1 MNQVIVDYIF
11 NASAKTIQLP
21 GLATID
27 IEAVRFIKNL
37 TTDSFIYSFT
47 ESIPGISV
55 VGNTIT
61 FSSSNAGMADTDLL
75 VIQYDAYESTD
86 IQKVDT
92 INLPGVGQ
100 KTSNNSFPI
109 VIATEQIQDKFL
121 IGAAA
126 QSVLN
131 NNIFLETAGSGWLDT
146 FIDGVTFRSFYCA
159 IYASAGITA
168 GQITFEATN
177 DITKTP
183 IIISCFDD
191 AVITG
196 TTIQA
201 AIGIAA
207 NANRYF
213 SGKISY
219 RYIRCRISTAFAGG
233 TIQAITRMSLT
244 DYIPRVTPVG
254 PTSGATFS
262 TSVSSSLPA
271 GANIIGAMNF
281 ASGVAATDIAS
292 GALTISTT
300 TAAISPGNV
309 AAVELTLNVTAV
321 SGTSPTLDVQIQIS
335 KDAGV
340 NWIPIY
346 DFPRI
351 TGIGSYI
358 TPKLLLEGNRIRYVQ
373 TVGGTTPSFTRT
385 LIRNS
390 SAGNGSV
397 LRQHFSRSIDI
408 LTLDSTTSPLW
419 TEGCNEAILIL
430 ATGSNSITTPV
441 VVTLEGSE
449 TNSDFYDLGSISVTG
464 VDPNKT
470 YHIKVPGVLAKF
482 LRARVTTAG
491 VGGNLN
497 YVAIKAR
504 G

>member
-21 GLATID
+21 GVATID

-37 TTDSFIYSFT
+37 TTDSFIYSFAD
-47 ESIPGISV
+47 SVPGITV

-61 FSSSNAGMADTDLL
+61 FTSSNAGMADTDLL
-75 VIQYDAYESTD
+75 VIQYDAYESID

-92 INLPGVGQ
+92 INLPSVGQ
-100 KTSNNSFPI
+100 KTSNNSFP
-109 VIATEQIQDKFL
+109 VVVATEQTQDKFL
-121 IGAAA
+121 TGAAA

-131 NNIFLETAGSGWLDT
+131 NNIFLETAGSGWIDT
-146 FIDGVTFRSFYCA
+146 FLDGVTFRSFYCA

-183 IIISCFDD
+183 VIMSCFDD

-233 TIQAITRMSLT
+233 TIQAVTRMSLT
-244 DYIPRVTPVG
+244 DYVPRVTPVG
-254 PTSGATFS
+254 PTSGATFA
-262 TSVSSSLPA
+262 TTVSSSLPA

-281 ASGVAATDIAS
+281 ASGVAVTDIAS
-292 GALTISTT
+292 AALTTSTT
-300 TAAISPGNV
+300 TAAITPGNV
-309 AAVELTLNVTAV
+309 SVVEFTINVTVV

-351 TGIGSYI
+351 TAVGSYV

-373 TVGGTTPSFTRT
+373 TVGGTTPSFTRS

-390 SAGNGSV
+390 SAGNGAI
-397 LRQHFSRSIDI
+397 LRQQFSRSIDI
-408 LTLDSTTSPLW
+408 LTLDSATTALW
-419 TEGCNEAILIL
+419 TEGCNEVSLIL
-430 ATGSNSITTPV
+430 ATGNNLITTPV
-441 VVTLEGSE
+441 VITLEGSE
-449 TNSDFYDLGSISVTG
+449 TNSDFYDLGNINVTG
-464 VDPNKT
+464 ADPSKT
-470 YHIKVPGVLAKF
+470 YHTKVSGILAKF
-482 LRARVTTAG
+482 IRARVSTAG
-491 VGGNLN
+491 VDGNLN
-497 YVAIKAR
+497 YVSVKAR